1 MGKTE
6 LCLKL
11 AKELDTEII
20 SADSRQF
27 FRELSIG
34 TAKPTPAELGQ
45 VPHHFIDS
53 HSVAE
58 TYSAG
63 EFERDALDLLNK
75 LFQEKDCVIMT
86 GGSGLYIKAVCQGLD
101 DLPRP
106 TPGLREELM
115 RQLREDGLEYL
126 QADALHVDPVFS
138 ATDEFQNPQRV
149 VRALEVFYS
158 SGRPISSFQKE
169 KPLVRPFNIISI
181 ALERERGELYE
192 RIEKRVD
199 RMLADGLIEEAKSVV
214 AYREHHALKTVG
226 YKEVFGFLDGDYD
239 EAEMIRLL
247 KQNTRRYA
255 KRQLTWFRHQGNFT
269 WFQAEDYAGVKERVA
284 SEMRDDLVV

>member
-27 FRELSIG
+27 FRELTIG
-34 TAKPTPAELGQ
+34 TAKPGVAELSQ
-45 VPHHFIDS
+45 VPHHFINS

-63 EFERDALDLLNK
+63 EFEGDVLALLNK

-86 GGSGLYIKAVCQGLD
+86 GGSGLYVKAVCQGLD

-126 QADALHVDPVFS
+126 QADVQHVDPVFS
-138 ATDEFQNPQRV
+138 ATDEFHNPQRV
-149 VRALEVFYS
+149 VRALEIFYS

-169 KPLVRPFNIISI
+169 KPAERPFNIIPI

-192 RIEKRVD
+192 RIESRVD
-199 RMLADGLIEEAKSVV
+199 QMLADGLIDEARGVIF
-214 AYREHHALKTVG
+214 YRDQHALKTVG
-226 YKEVFGFLDGDYD
+226 YKEVYGFLDGSYD

-269 WFQAEDYAGVKERVA
+269 WFQAEDYAGVKEWVTTK
-284 SEMRDDLVV
+284 MGL